1 MPSNLHFTKIIV
13 RIFYYLGNDR
23 GGEMKL
29 NMEQRRLVELEPN
42 GHMMV
47 KGVAGSGKT
56 TVAIRRISF
65 LQNHYTPE
73 DNDTVLLVT
82 YNKTLLQYI
91 KHQYKKLADEESE
104 YIANLFASDSEV
116 KIVNID
122 SLMYKYFK
130 KYTSRMKLSLEPSNI
145 QVERAIMVKA
155 LHKVQQHYP
164 KMKILSPKNSDFL
177 LDEVNWIN
185 SCQIED
191 VETYQQ
197 IDRIG
202 RATGGSGS
210 PQKLTKNSDL
220 RKAIFELMETFN
232 EMLMENGFVTFYKM
246 NLMALGEAQ
255 QMNHG
260 KYTHIIIDESQD
272 LTRVQ
277 LEFLK
282 CIYQEKPYSSIL
294 FVADNT
300 QSIYSHSWLGKG
312 RSYSS
317 IGYDMS
323 GKSRILSKN
332 YRTTTEI
339 SKAAY
344 QLIENDPTINTNVD
358 FVKPSLIDRHGHPPI
373 YRFFTTSQE
382 QLDFLVEEI
391 QTLSNDYRPGEIC
404 LVAKEKRLIESA
416 AQGLEQ
422 AGIACEILQKDGANF
437 ESDKVKLVTMH
448 SIKGLEFK
456 VIFLIDLNDGVIPH
470 NKQYDLDDE
479 DTLESEE
486 RKLLYVGMT
495 RANELL
501 YMSSVKKPSKF
512 IKELNFEHLRMKRD
526 CQLRPFQSI
535 GIQDYQFMN
544 QIIDPNSKEEVVRQ
558 WMIRELNKT
567 YGYPL
572 ELLALEYP
580 VQQFSRK
587 GYVDIAVNIFVNG
600 DILPY
605 LFVEVKQFGSGIQD
619 AIEQLKS
626 YLQAEPRVRYG
637 VVTDGLRVICMNRN
651 GELLNDL
658 PKCQPQFL
666 PETKNTRIYMNLKN
680 GKKYKVATEIDNEEA
695 VEYSDYDSGL
705 FVNYDTKSRIPH
717 IGNVAA
723 GIPITVSI
731 DYNQFLTLPRE
742 WILSEGDTFALTVTG
757 DSMIGAGI
765 DKGDTVIVNRQ
776 QSASNGD
783 IVVAIIDEEATMKK
797 FMPMGDSILLISE
810 NDKYEPIQ
818 MKKEDVLING
828 KVIGVLKSRN

>member
-1 MPSNLHFTKIIV
+1 
-13 RIFYYLGNDR
+13 
-23 GGEMKL
+23 MKL
-29 NMEQRRLVELEPN
+29 NMEQRRIVELEPN

-73 DNDTVLLVT
+73 DNDTILLVT

-91 KHQYKKLADEESE
+91 KYQYQKLADEEDEQLVGIFSRE
-104 YIANLFASDSEV
+104 NEV
-116 KIVNID
+116 KIINID
-122 SLMYKYFK
+122 SIMYRYFS
-130 KYTSRMKLSLEPSNI
+130 YYIRRMNLSLQPADK
-145 QVERAIMVKA
+145 VLERKIMIKAI
-155 LHKVQQHYP
+155 HKVQQQYP
-164 KMKILSPKNSDFL
+164 KSKILRPKNSDFL
-177 LDEVNWIN
+177 FDEVTWIN
-185 SCQIED
+185 ACQIED

-197 IDRIG
+197 MDRIG

-232 EMLMENGFVTFYKM
+232 EMLGKEGFVTYKQM
-246 NLMALGEAQ
+246 NIMALREAQ
-255 QMNHG
+255 QINHG
-260 KYTHIIIDESQD
+260 RYTHIIIDESQD

-282 CIYQEKPYSSIL
+282 CIYQEKAYSSIL

-300 QSIYSHSWLGKG
+300 QSIYSQSWLGKG
-312 RSYSS
+312 RPYTS

-323 GKSRILSKN
+323 GKSRTLSKN

-344 QLIENDPTINTNVD
+344 QLIENDSTINMNVD
-358 FVKPSLIDRHGHPPI
+358 FVKPSLIDRHGHQPI

-382 QLDFLVEEI
+382 QLAFLVNEI
-391 QTLSNDYRPGEIC
+391 QTIANDYRLAEIC

-416 AQGLEQ
+416 AQGLEKE
-422 AGIACEILQKDGANF
+422 GIPCEILQSADANF

-456 VIFLIDLNDGVIPH
+456 VIFLIDLNDGVIP
-470 NKQYDLDDE
+470 NDRLYDLDDE
-479 DTLESEE
+479 NTMDSEE

-512 IKELNFEHLRMKRD
+512 IKEMNFEFLRIKRD
-526 CQLRPFQSI
+526 CQLRPFHSI
-535 GIQDYQFMN
+535 GIQDYQLTN
-544 QIIDPNSKEEVVRQ
+544 QIMDLNSKEEVVRQ
-558 WMIRELNKT
+558 WMIRELHQT

-572 ELLALEYP
+572 ELLELEYP

-587 GYVDIAVNIFVNG
+587 GFVDIAVHIYANG
-600 DILPY
+600 DLLPY
-605 LFVEVKQFGSGIQD
+605 IFIEVKQFGSGIKD
-619 AIEQLKS
+619 ATEQLRS
-626 YLQAEPRVRYG
+626 YLEAESRARYG
-637 VVTDGLRVICMNRN
+637 IVTDGLQVIFMDRA
-651 GELLNDL
+651 GEILNDL

-666 PETKNTRIYMNLKN
+666 PETKNKRTYNNLKN
-680 GKKYKVATEIDNEEA
+680 SKKYRIATEIDNDEV
-695 VEYSDYDSGL
+695 VEFTDLESGM
-705 FVNYDTKSRIPH
+705 FVNYETKCKIPL

-731 DYNQFLTLPRE
+731 EYDNFLTLPRE
-742 WILSEGDTFALTVTG
+742 WLISDIDTFALTVAG

-765 DKGDTVIVNRQ
+765 DKGDTVVVNRQ

-783 IVVAIIDEEATMKK
+783 IVIAIIDEEVTMKK

-810 NDKYEPIQ
+810 NEKYEPIQ

-828 KVIGVLKSRN
+828 KVIGVMKSV

>member
-1 MPSNLHFTKIIV
+1 
-13 RIFYYLGNDR
+13 
-23 GGEMKL
+23 MKL

-42 GHMMV
+42 GHIMV

-65 LQNHYTPE
+65 LKNHYTPE
-73 DNDTVLLVT
+73 DDDSILLVT

-91 KHQYKKLADEESE
+91 KHHYEKLVDEESD
-104 YIANLFASDSEV
+104 YIEDLFATNNEV
-116 KIVNID
+116 KITNID
-122 SLMYKYFK
+122 RLMYQYFM
-130 KYTSRMKLSLEPSNI
+130 KYTRRMNLSLKTVTK
-145 QVERAIMVKA
+145 QLERNMILKAI
-155 LHKVQQHYP
+155 HKVQQHYP
-164 KMKILSPKNSDFL
+164 DKKILSLKNSEFL
-177 LDEVNWIN
+177 LDEVQWI
-185 SCQIED
+185 SACQIED
-191 VETYQQ
+191 VQTYQQ

-202 RATGGSGS
+202 RATGGSGL
-210 PQKLTKNSDL
+210 PQKLTKNSDI
-220 RKAIFELMETFN
+220 RQAIFELMETFN
-232 EMLMENGFVTFYKM
+232 NMLKEQGFVTFPQM
-246 NLMALGEAQ
+246 NVLALKEAQ

-277 LEFLK
+277 LEFLRY
-282 CIYQEKPYSSIL
+282 IYQEKPYSSIL

-317 IGYDMS
+317 VGYDMS

-344 QLIENDPTINTNVD
+344 QLIDNDNTINTNID
-358 FVKPSLIDRHGHPPI
+358 FVKPSLIDRHGHAPI

-382 QLDFLVEEI
+382 QLSFLVNEI
-391 QTLSNDYRPGEIC
+391 RTLANDYRLGDIC
-404 LVAKEKRLIESA
+404 LVAKEKRLIEST
-416 AQGLEQ
+416 AQGLEKE
-422 AGIACEILQKDGANF
+422 GIDCDILQSNEANF

-456 VIFLIDLNDGVIPH
+456 VIFLIDLNDGVIP
-470 NKQYDLDDE
+470 NCKLYDMDDE
-479 DTLESEE
+479 DALVSEE

-535 GIQDYQFMN
+535 AIQDYQLMN

-558 WMIRELNKT
+558 WMIRELHQT

-572 ELLALEYP
+572 ELLELEYQ

-587 GYVDIAVNIFVNG
+587 GYVDIAVNIYANG
-600 DILPY
+600 EVLPY
-605 LFVEVKQFGSGIQD
+605 LFVEVKQFGTGIQD
-619 AIEQLKS
+619 ATEQLKS
-626 YLQAEPRVRYG
+626 YMQAESRVLYG
-637 VVTDGLRVICMNRN
+637 VVTDGLQVLCMNRN

-666 PETKNTRIYMNLKN
+666 PETKNTRLYMNLKN

-695 VEYSDYDSGL
+695 VEYSDYESGL
-705 FVNYDTKSRIPH
+705 FVNYDTKRNVPH

-723 GIPITVSI
+723 GVPITV
-731 DYNQFLTLPRE
+731 DLEYNQFVTLPKE
-742 WILSEGDTFALTVTG
+742 WLISETDTFALTVTG

-783 IVVAIIDEEATMKK
+783 IVVAIIDGEATMKK

-810 NDKYEPIQ
+810 NEKYEPIQ
-818 MKKEDVLING
+818 MVKDDVLING
-828 KVIGVLKSRN
+828 KVIGVLKM

>member
-1 MPSNLHFTKIIV
+1 
-13 RIFYYLGNDR
+13 
-23 GGEMKL
+23 MKL
-29 NMEQRRLVELEPN
+29 NMEQRRIVELEPN

-73 DNDTVLLVT
+73 DNDTILLVT

-91 KHQYKKLADEESE
+91 KHQYHRLADEENDHL
-104 YIANLFASDSEV
+104 IGLFSRESEV
-116 KIVNID
+116 KIINID
-122 SLMYKYFK
+122 SLMYRYFSD
-130 KYTSRMKLSLEPSNI
+130 YVRRMNLSLQPSNK
-145 QVERAIMVKA
+145 VLERKIMIKAIY
-155 LHKVQQHYP
+155 KVQQHFP
-164 KMKILSPKNSDFL
+164 KSKILSPKNSDFL
-177 LDEVNWIN
+177 FDEITWIN
-185 SCQIED
+185 ACQIED

-197 IDRIG
+197 MDRIG

-232 EMLMENGFVTFYKM
+232 EMLLEDGFVTYKQM
-246 NLMALGEAQ
+246 NVMALREAQ
-255 QMNHG
+255 QINHG

-272 LTRVQ
+272 LTKVQ

-282 CIYQEKPYSSIL
+282 CIYQEKTYSSIL

-300 QSIYSHSWLGKG
+300 QSIYSQSWLGKG
-312 RSYSS
+312 RPYSS

-323 GKSRILSKN
+323 GKSRTLSKN

-382 QLDFLVEEI
+382 QLAFLVNEI
-391 QTLSNDYRPGEIC
+391 RTLANDYHLADIC

-416 AQGLEQ
+416 AQGLEKE
-422 AGIACEILQKDGANF
+422 GIACEILQSSDANF
-437 ESDKVKLVTMH
+437 ESDNVKLVTMH

-456 VIFLIDLNDGVIPH
+456 VIFLIDLNHGVIP
-470 NKQYDLDDE
+470 NNRLYDLDDE
-479 DTLESEE
+479 ETMESDE

-512 IKELNFEHLRMKRD
+512 MKEMNFEHLRMKRD

-535 GIQDYQFMN
+535 GIQDYQLTN
-544 QIIDPNSKEEVVRQ
+544 QIVDPNSKEEVVRQ
-558 WMIRELNKT
+558 WMIRELHQT

-572 ELLALEYP
+572 ELLELEYP

-587 GYVDIAVNIFVNG
+587 GFVDIAVHIYANG
-600 DILPY
+600 DLLPY
-605 LFVEVKQFGSGIQD
+605 IFLEVKQFGIGIID
-619 AIEQLKS
+619 AKEQLKS
-626 YLQAEPRVRYG
+626 YLEAETRARYG
-637 VVTDGLRVICMNRN
+637 VVTDGLQVICMNRA

-666 PETKNTRIYMNLKN
+666 PETKNNRTYTNLKSS
-680 GKKYKVATEIDNEEA
+680 KKYRMATEIDNEEA
-695 VEYSDYDSGL
+695 VEYSDLESGL
-705 FVNYDTKSRIPH
+705 FVNYDMKCKIPH

-723 GIPITVSI
+723 GIPISVSI
-731 DYNQFLTLPRE
+731 EYDEFLTLPRE
-742 WILSEGDTFALTVTG
+742 WLISEMDTFALTVTG

-783 IVVAIIDEEATMKK
+783 IVIAIIDEEATMKK

-810 NDKYEPIQ
+810 NEKYEPIQ

-828 KVIGVLKSRN
+828 KVIGFLKSKS

>member
-1 MPSNLHFTKIIV
+1 
-13 RIFYYLGNDR
+13 
-23 GGEMKL
+23 
-29 NMEQRRLVELEPN
+29 MEQRRIVELEPN

-73 DNDTVLLVT
+73 DNDTILLVT

-91 KHQYKKLADEESE
+91 KYQYHKFVDEE
-104 YIANLFASDSEV
+104 NDHLVGLFSRDSEV
-116 KIVNID
+116 KIMNID
-122 SLMYKYFK
+122 SLMFKYFSN
-130 KYTSRMKLSLEPSNI
+130 YVCRTNLSLKTSNKML
-145 QVERAIMVKA
+145 ERRIMVKA
-155 LHKVQQHYP
+155 IHKIQQQYP
-164 KMKILSPKNSDFL
+164 KNKILNPRNSDFL
-177 LDEVNWIN
+177 LDEIDWIN
-185 SCQIED
+185 ACQIED

-202 RATGGSGS
+202 RATGGGGS

-220 RKAIFELMETFN
+220 RQAIFELMETFN
-232 EMLMENGFVTFYKM
+232 EMLEQDGFVTFKQM
-246 NLMALGEAQ
+246 NIMALKEAQ
-255 QMNHG
+255 QINHG

-272 LTRVQ
+272 LTKVQ

-282 CIYQEKPYSSIL
+282 CIYQEKTYSSIL

-300 QSIYSHSWLGKG
+300 QSIYSQSWLGKG
-312 RSYSS
+312 RPYTS

-344 QLIENDPTINTNVD
+344 QLIENDSTINMNVD

-373 YRFFTTSQE
+373 YRFFTTSEE
-382 QLDFLVEEI
+382 QLVYLVNEI
-391 QTLSNDYRPGEIC
+391 RTLVNDYCLAEIC
-404 LVAKEKRLIESA
+404 LVAREKRLIESA
-416 AQGLEQ
+416 AQGLEKE
-422 AGIACEILQKDGANF
+422 GIPCEILQSNDANF

-456 VIFLIDLNDGVIPH
+456 VIFLIDLNDGVIP
-470 NKQYDLDDE
+470 NNRLYDLDDE
-479 DTLESEE
+479 ETMDSEE

-501 YMSSVKKPSKF
+501 YMSTVKKPSKF
-512 IKELNFEHLRMKRD
+512 MKEINLEYLRMKRD
-526 CQLRPFQSI
+526 CQLRPFESI
-535 GIQDYQFMN
+535 GMQDYQLTN
-544 QIIDPNSKEEVVRQ
+544 QIMDPNSKEEVVRQ
-558 WMIRELNKT
+558 WMIRELHQT
-567 YGYPL
+567 YAYPL
-572 ELLALEYP
+572 ELLELEYP

-587 GYVDIAVNIFVNG
+587 GFVDIAVHIYANG
-600 DILPY
+600 DLLPY
-605 LFVEVKQFGSGIQD
+605 IFVEVKQFGSGIQD
-619 AIEQLKS
+619 ATEQLKS
-626 YLQAEPRVRYG
+626 YLEADTRARYG
-637 VVTDGLRVICMNRN
+637 IVTDGLQVICMNRA
-651 GELLNDL
+651 GEILTDL

-666 PETKNTRIYMNLKN
+666 PETKNKRVYTNFKN
-680 GKKYKVATEIDNEEA
+680 NKKYSVATEVDNNEA
-695 VEYSDYDSGL
+695 VEYSDLESGL
-705 FVNYDTKSRIPH
+705 FVNYDVKCSIPH
-717 IGNVAA
+717 VGNVAA

-731 DYNQFLTLPRE
+731 EYNDFLILPRD
-742 WILSEGDTFALTVTG
+742 WVMSETDTFALTVTG

-776 QSASNGD
+776 QFASNGD
-783 IVVAIIDEEATMKK
+783 IVIAIIDEEATMKK

-810 NDKYEPIQ
+810 NEKYEPIQ

-828 KVIGVLKSRN
+828 KVIGVLKK

>member
-1 MPSNLHFTKIIV
+1 
-13 RIFYYLGNDR
+13 
-23 GGEMKL
+23 MKL

-65 LQNHYTPE
+65 LQNHYTH
-73 DNDTVLLVT
+73 DNNDSVLLVT

-91 KHQYKKLADEESE
+91 KHQYKKVAEEESE
-104 YIANLFASDSEV
+104 FMTNLFASDSNVE
-116 KIVNID
+116 IVTTD

-130 KYTSRMKLSLEPSNI
+130 RYTRRMNLSLETTTK
-145 QVERAIMVKA
+145 QVERSIIGKA
-155 LHKVQQHYP
+155 VHKLQQHYP
-164 KMKILSPKNSDFL
+164 KMKILSPKYSDFL

-185 SCQIED
+185 ACQIEN

-197 IDRIG
+197 VDRIG
-202 RATGGSGS
+202 RAAGGSGS
-210 PQKLTKNSDL
+210 PQKLTKNSSL
-220 RKAIFELMETFN
+220 RKAIFELMELFN
-232 EMLMENGFVTFYKM
+232 ELLMELGFVTFYKM
-246 NLMALGEAQ
+246 NLMALQEAQ

-272 LTRVQ
+272 LTKVQ

-312 RSYSS
+312 RSYTS

-344 QLIENDPTINTNVD
+344 ELIENDSTINTNVD

-373 YRFFTTSQE
+373 YRFFSTSQE
-382 QLDFLVEEI
+382 QLDFLVNEI
-391 QTLSNDYRPGEIC
+391 RTLLNDYRPREIC

-416 AQGLEQ
+416 AQGLDQ
-422 AGIACEILQKDGANF
+422 KGIACEILQKDGANF

-470 NKQYDLDDE
+470 NKQDDLDDE
-479 DTLESEE
+479 NTQESEE

-512 IKELNFEHLRMKRD
+512 IKELNFKHLRMKRD

-535 GIQDYQFMN
+535 AIQDYVLTN
-544 QIIDPNSKEEVVRQ
+544 QIVDPNSKEEVVRQ
-558 WMIRELNKT
+558 WMIRELHQT
-567 YGYPL
+567 YGYPI
-572 ELLALEYP
+572 ELLQLEYP

-587 GYVDIAVNIFVNG
+587 GYVDIAVTIYVNG
-600 DILPY
+600 DIQPY
-605 LFVEVKQFGSGIQD
+605 LFVEVKQFGNGIQE
-619 AIEQLKS
+619 AIAQLKS
-626 YLQAEPRVRYG
+626 YLEANPRVRYG

-651 GELLNDL
+651 GELLSDL

-680 GKKYKVATEIDNEEA
+680 GKKYKVATEIDNAEA
-695 VEYSDYDSGL
+695 VEYSDDESGL
-705 FVNYDTKSRIPH
+705 FVDYDIKSKIPH
-717 IGNVAA
+717 FGNVAA
-723 GIPITVSI
+723 GIPIAVNMEFNS
-731 DYNQFLTLPRE
+731 YLTLPRE
-742 WILSEGDTFALTVTG
+742 WIISEVDAFALTVTG

-797 FMPMGDSILLISE
+797 FMRMGDSILLISE

-818 MKKEDVLING
+818 MKKEDVIING
-828 KVIGVLKSRN
+828 KVIGVLKRRA

>member
-1 MPSNLHFTKIIV
+1 MPNRLRFTKIIV
-13 RIFYYLGNDR
+13 RIFYYLVNDR
-23 GGEMKL
+23 GGNMKL

-65 LQNHYTPE
+65 LQNHYSPE

-91 KHQYKKLADEESE
+91 KHNYQKLVDEENE
-104 YIANLFASDSEV
+104 YIGDLFSKQSEV
-116 KIVNID
+116 KIINID
-122 SLMYKYFK
+122 SLMHQYFT
-130 KYTSRMKLSLEPSNI
+130 KYTRRMNLSLKTAPK
-145 QVERAIMVKA
+145 QMERAMIVKA
-155 LHKVQQHYP
+155 IHKVQQNYP
-164 KMKILSPKNSDFL
+164 KKKVLSPKNSDFL
-177 LDEVNWIN
+177 LDEVRWIN
-185 SCQIED
+185 ACQIED

-197 IDRIG
+197 MDRIG
-202 RATGGSGS
+202 RATGGSGL
-210 PQKLTKNSDL
+210 PQKLTKNSDV

-232 EMLMENGFVTFYKM
+232 EMLVEQGFVTFNQM
-246 NLMALGEAQ
+246 NLMALREAQ
-255 QMNHG
+255 QMSHG

-282 CIYQEKPYSSIL
+282 CIYQEKTYSSIL

-344 QLIENDPTINTNVD
+344 QLIENDTKINANID

-382 QLDFLVEEI
+382 QLAFLVNEI
-391 QTLSNDYRPGEIC
+391 RTLANDYRLGEIC

-416 AQGLEQ
+416 AQGLEKE
-422 AGIACEILQKDGANF
+422 GIACEILQSNDANF
-437 ESDKVKLVTMH
+437 ESEKVKLVTMH

-456 VIFLIDLNDGVIPH
+456 VIFLIDLNDGVIPY
-470 NKQYDLDDE
+470 NNSYDDDE
-479 DTLESEE
+479 LVSEE

-512 IKELNFEHLRMKRD
+512 IKELNFDHLRMKRD
-526 CQLRPFQSI
+526 CQIRPFQSI
-535 GIQDYQFMN
+535 GIQDYQLMN
-544 QIIDPNSKEEVVRQ
+544 QVVDPNSKEEVVRQ
-558 WMIRELNKT
+558 WMIRELHQT

-572 ELLALEYP
+572 ELLELEYS

-587 GYVDIAVNIFVNG
+587 GFVDIAVNIYANG
-600 DILPY
+600 EIRPY
-605 LFVEVKQFGSGIQD
+605 LFVEVKQFGNGIQD
-619 AIEQLKS
+619 ATEQLKS
-626 YLQAEPRVRYG
+626 YLQAEPRARYG
-637 VVTDGLRVICMNRN
+637 VVTDGLQVLCMDRN

-666 PETKNTRIYMNLKN
+666 PETKNTQIYMNLKN
-680 GKKYKVATEIDNEEA
+680 GKKYKVATDIDNEQA
-695 VEYSDYDSGL
+695 VEYSDDESGL
-705 FVNYDTKSRIPH
+705 FVNYDLKTRIPH

-723 GIPITVSI
+723 GIPITVNLEY
-731 DYNQFLTLPRE
+731 DHLLTLPKE
-742 WILSEGDTFALTVTG
+742 WIYAEADTFALTVTG

-783 IVVAIIDEEATMKK
+783 IVVAIIEEEATMKK

-828 KVIGVLKSRN
+828 KVIGVLKNKS

>member
-1 MPSNLHFTKIIV
+1 
-13 RIFYYLGNDR
+13 
-23 GGEMKL
+23 MKL
-29 NMEQRRLVELEPN
+29 NMEQRRIVELEPN

-65 LQNHYTPE
+65 LQNHYSPE
-73 DNDTVLLVT
+73 DNDTILLVT

-91 KHQYKKLADEESE
+91 KHQYHKLADEEQAQLE
-104 YIANLFASDSEV
+104 TLFSHESEV

-122 SLMYKYFK
+122 SLMYRYFSKYIR
-130 KYTSRMKLSLEPSNI
+130 RMKLSLQTSDNFL
-145 QVERAIMVKA
+145 ERKIMVKA
-155 LHKVQQHYP
+155 IHKVQQNYP
-164 KMKILSPKNSDFL
+164 KNKILTPKNSDFL
-177 LDEVNWIN
+177 LDEVTWIN
-185 SCQIED
+185 ACQIED
-191 VETYQQ
+191 EETYQQ

-202 RATGGSGS
+202 RATGGGGS
-210 PQKLTKNSDL
+210 PQKLIKNSDL

-232 EMLMENGFVTFYKM
+232 DMLAKEGYVTFKQM
-246 NLMALGEAQ
+246 NVMALLEAQ

-272 LTRVQ
+272 LTKVQ

-300 QSIYSHSWLGKG
+300 QSIYSQSWLGKG
-312 RSYSS
+312 RPYTS

-344 QLIENDPTINTNVD
+344 QLIENDSSINANVD
-358 FVKPSLIDRHGHPPI
+358 NVKPSLIDRHGHPPI
-373 YRFFTTSQE
+373 YRFFLTSQE
-382 QLDFLVEEI
+382 QLAFLVKEI
-391 QTLSNDYRPGEIC
+391 QLLTNDYRLSEIC
-404 LVAKEKRLIESA
+404 LVGKEKRILESA
-416 AQGLEQ
+416 AQGLEKE
-422 AGIACEILQKDGANF
+422 GVPCEILQSTEPNF

-456 VIFLIDLNDGVIPH
+456 VIFLIDLNDGVIP
-470 NKQYDLDDE
+470 NNRIYDMDDE
-479 DTLESEE
+479 ETMDSEE

-512 IKELNFEHLRMKRD
+512 IKEMNLEYLRLKRD

-535 GIQDYQFMN
+535 GIQDYQLKN
-544 QIIDPNSKEEVVRQ
+544 QLMDPNSKEEVVRQ
-558 WMIRELNKT
+558 WMIRELHQT
-567 YGYPL
+567 YAYPL
-572 ELLALEYP
+572 ELLELEYP

-587 GYVDIAVNIFVNG
+587 GFIDIAVHIYTNGNLVPYIF
-600 DILPY
+600 L
-605 LFVEVKQFGSGIQD
+605 EVKQFGSGIED
-619 AIEQLKS
+619 ATEQLKS
-626 YLQAEPRVRYG
+626 YLEADARVRYG
-637 VVTDGLRVICMNRN
+637 VVTDGLQVICMNRA
-651 GELLNDL
+651 GEILNDL

-666 PETKNTRIYMNLKN
+666 PETKNNRVYTNLKN
-680 GKKYKVATEIDNEEA
+680 NKRYRVATELDDEEV
-695 VEYSDYDSGL
+695 VEFTDLESGL
-705 FVNYDTKSRIPH
+705 FINYETKCSIPL

-723 GIPITVSI
+723 GVPISVSI
-731 DYNQFLTLPRE
+731 EYDKFLTLPKD
-742 WILSEGDTFALTVTG
+742 WVLSETDTFALTVTG
-757 DSMIGAGI
+757 DSMKGAGI

-783 IVVAIIDEEATMKK
+783 IVIAIIDEEATMKK
-797 FMPMGDSILLISE
+797 FMPMGGYILLISE
-810 NDKYEPIQ
+810 NEKYEPIQ

-828 KVIGVLKSRN
+828 KVIGVMKSPS

>member
-1 MPSNLHFTKIIV
+1 
-13 RIFYYLGNDR
+13 
-23 GGEMKL
+23 MKL
-29 NMEQRRLVELEPN
+29 NMEQRRIVELEPN

-73 DNDTVLLVT
+73 DNDTILLVT

-91 KHQYKKLADEESE
+91 KHHYEKLADEGNDEFTNIFSS
-104 YIANLFASDSEV
+104 NSEV
-116 KIVNID
+116 KMVNID
-122 SLMYKYFK
+122 SLMYKYFSN
-130 KYTSRMKLSLEPSNI
+130 YTRRMKLTLQPSNKHLD
-145 QVERAIMVKA
+145 RNIMVKA
-155 LHKVQQHYP
+155 IHKIQQQYP
-164 KMKILSPKNSDFL
+164 KNKILTPKNADFL
-177 LDEVNWIN
+177 LDEVAWIN
-185 SCQIED
+185 ACQIED
-191 VETYQQ
+191 LETYQQ

-220 RKAIFELMETFN
+220 RRAIFELMETFN
-232 EMLMENGFVTFYKM
+232 EMLMQQGFVTFKQM
-246 NLMALGEAQ
+246 NLMALQEAQ
-255 QMNHG
+255 QINHG

-282 CIYQEKPYSSIL
+282 CIYQEKSYSSIL

-300 QSIYSHSWLGKG
+300 QSIYSQSWLGKG
-312 RSYSS
+312 IPYTS

-339 SKAAY
+339 SKAAF
-344 QLIENDPTINTNVD
+344 QLIENDPTINANVD

-373 YRFFTTSQE
+373 YRFFTTSE
-382 QLDFLVEEI
+382 QQLAFLVNEI
-391 QTLSNDYRPGEIC
+391 QTLANDYRLSEIC

-416 AQGLEQ
+416 AQGLAK
-422 AGIACEILQKDGANF
+422 AGIACEVLQSYDANF
-437 ESDKVKLVTMH
+437 ESEKVKLVTMH

-456 VIFLIDLNDGVIPH
+456 VIFLIDLNDGVIP
-470 NKQYDLDDE
+470 NNRLYGLDDE
-479 DTLESEE
+479 ATMDSEE

-512 IKELNFEHLRMKRD
+512 IKELNFEHLRLKRD
-526 CQLRPFQSI
+526 CQLRPFQSMA
-535 GIQDYQFMN
+535 IQDYQLTN
-544 QIIDPNSKEEVVRQ
+544 QIVDLNSKEEVVRQ
-558 WMIRELNKT
+558 WMIRELHQT
-567 YGYPL
+567 YSYPIDLL
-572 ELLALEYP
+572 ELEYP

-587 GYVDIAVNIFVNG
+587 GYIDIAVSIYANG
-600 DILPY
+600 EPLPY
-605 LFVEVKQFGSGIQD
+605 LFVEVKQFGSGIKD
-619 AIEQLKS
+619 AMEQLKT
-626 YLQAEPRVRYG
+626 YMEAEPRVRYG
-637 VVTDGLRVICMNRN
+637 VVTDGLQVICMNRT
-651 GELLNDL
+651 GEILNDL
-658 PKCQPQFL
+658 PKCQPQYL
-666 PETKNTRIYMNLKN
+666 PETKNKRTYTNLKN
-680 GKKYKVATEIDNEEA
+680 GKKYGIATEIDNEKA
-695 VEYSDYDSGL
+695 VEYSDHESGL
-705 FVNYDTKSRIPH
+705 FVSYDINCRIPH

-723 GIPITVSI
+723 GIPITVTI
-731 DYNQFLTLPRE
+731 DYDQFLTLPRE
-742 WILSEGDTFALTVTG
+742 WVISENDTFALTVTG

-776 QSASNGD
+776 LSASNGD
-783 IVVAIIDEEATMKK
+783 IVIAIIDEEATMKK

-810 NDKYEPIQ
+810 NEKYEPIQ

-828 KVIGVLKSRN
+828 KVIGVLKNKS

>member
-1 MPSNLHFTKIIV
+1 
-13 RIFYYLGNDR
+13 
-23 GGEMKL
+23 
-29 NMEQRRLVELEPN
+29 MEQRRIVELEPN

-65 LQNHYTPE
+65 LQNHYAPE
-73 DNDTVLLVT
+73 DNDTILLVT

-91 KHQYKKLADEESE
+91 KHHYEKLADEENDDFTNIFS
-104 YIANLFASDSEV
+104 NNSEV
-116 KIVNID
+116 KIINID
-122 SLMYKYFK
+122 SLMYKYFSN
-130 KYTSRMKLSLEPSNI
+130 YTRRMKLTLQTSNKHLERN
-145 QVERAIMVKA
+145 IMVKA
-155 LHKVQQHYP
+155 IHKIQQQYP
-164 KMKILSPKNSDFL
+164 KNKILTQKNTDFL
-177 LDEVNWIN
+177 LDEVAWIN
-185 SCQIED
+185 ACQIED
-191 VETYQQ
+191 LETYQQ

-210 PQKLTKNSDL
+210 PQKLTKNSEL
-220 RKAIFELMETFN
+220 RRAIFELMEAFN
-232 EMLMENGFVTFYKM
+232 EMLIQQGFVTFKQM
-246 NLMALGEAQ
+246 NLMALQEAQ
-255 QMNHG
+255 QINHG

-300 QSIYSHSWLGKG
+300 QSIYSQSWLGKG
-312 RSYSS
+312 RPYTS

-339 SKAAY
+339 SKAAF

-382 QLDFLVEEI
+382 QLSFLVNEI
-391 QTLSNDYRPGEIC
+391 QTLANDYCLSEIC
-404 LVAKEKRLIESA
+404 LVAKEKRLIENA
-416 AQGLEQ
+416 AQGLAKE
-422 AGIACEILQKDGANF
+422 GIACEVLQSYDANF
-437 ESDKVKLVTMH
+437 ESEKVKLVTMH

-456 VIFLIDLNDGVIPH
+456 VIFLIDLNDGVIPN
-470 NKQYDLDDE
+470 NKLYELDDE
-479 DTLESEE
+479 ANMDSEE

-512 IKELNFEHLRMKRD
+512 IKELNFEHLRLKRD
-526 CQLRPFQSI
+526 CQLRPFQSMA
-535 GIQDYQFMN
+535 IQDYQLTN
-544 QIIDPNSKEEVVRQ
+544 QIVDLNSREEVVRQ
-558 WMIRELNKT
+558 WMIRELHQI
-567 YGYPL
+567 YRYPIDLL
-572 ELLALEYP
+572 ELEYP

-587 GYVDIAVNIFVNG
+587 GYVDIAVNIYSNG
-600 DILPY
+600 EPLPY
-605 LFVEVKQFGSGIQD
+605 IFVEVKQFGSGIKD
-619 AIEQLKS
+619 AMEQLKT
-626 YLQAEPRVRYG
+626 YLEAEPRVRYG
-637 VVTDGLRVICMNRN
+637 VVTDGLQVICMTRS
-651 GELLNDL
+651 GEILNDL
-658 PKCQPQFL
+658 PKCQPQYL
-666 PETKNTRIYMNLKN
+666 PETKNKRTYTNLKN
-680 GKKYKVATEIDNEEA
+680 GKKYEIATEIDNEEA
-695 VEYSDYDSGL
+695 VEYSDHGSGL
-705 FVNYDTKSRIPH
+705 FVTYETNCRIPH

-723 GIPITVSI
+723 GIPITVNI
-731 DYNQFLTLPRE
+731 DYDQFLTLPRE
-742 WILSEGDTFALTVTG
+742 WVISEVDTFALTVTG

-783 IVVAIIDEEATMKK
+783 IVIAIIDEEATMKK
-797 FMPMGDSILLISE
+797 FMPMGDSIILISE
-810 NDKYEPIQ
+810 NEKYEPIQ

-828 KVIGVLKSRN
+828 KVIGVLKNKG

>member
-1 MPSNLHFTKIIV
+1 
-13 RIFYYLGNDR
+13 
-23 GGEMKL
+23 
-29 NMEQRRLVELEPN
+29 
-42 GHMMV
+42 MMV

-91 KHQYKKLADEESE
+91 KHQYKKVADEESE
-104 YIANLFASDSEV
+104 YIADLFSSNSEV
-116 KIVNID
+116 DIVNID

-130 KYTSRMKLSLEPSNI
+130 KYTSRMKLSLELSNKQI
-145 QVERAIMVKA
+145 VRRIMLKA
-155 LHKVQQHYP
+155 LHKVQQLYP
-164 KMKILSPKNSDFL
+164 KMKILSPKNSEFL

-246 NLMALGEAQ
+246 NLMALREAQ

-260 KYTHIIIDESQD
+260 NYTHIIIDESQD

-312 RSYSS
+312 RSYTS

-344 QLIENDPTINTNVD
+344 KLIENDLTINANVD
-358 FVKPSLIDRHGHPPI
+358 YVKPSLIDRHGHPPI

-382 QLDFLVEEI
+382 QLDYLVEEI

-404 LVAKEKRLIESA
+404 LVAKERRLIESA

-422 AGIACEILQKDGANF
+422 EGIACEILQSSGANF
-437 ESDKVKLVTMH
+437 ESNKVKLVTMH
-448 SIKGLEFK
+448 STKGLEFK

-526 CQLRPFQSI
+526 SQLRPFQSI
-535 GIQDYQFMN
+535 GIQDYRLMN
-544 QIIDPNSKEEVVRQ
+544 QIVDPNSKEEVVRQ
-558 WMIRELNKT
+558 WMIRELQQT

-572 ELLALEYP
+572 ELLELEYP

-587 GYVDIAVNIFVNG
+587 GFVDIAVQIYVNG

-619 AIEQLKS
+619 ATEQLKS
-626 YLQAEPRVRYG
+626 YLEAEPRARYG
-637 VVTDGLRVICMNRN
+637 VVTDGLQVICMNRT

-658 PKCQPQFL
+658 PKCLPNFL
-666 PETKNTRIYMNLKN
+666 PETKNTRLYTNLKN

-695 VEYSDYDSGL
+695 VEYCDYESGL
-705 FVNYDTKSRIPH
+705 FVNYDTKSKIPH

-731 DYNQFLTLPRE
+731 NYDQFLTLPRE
-742 WILSEGDTFALTVTG
+742 WVISEVDTFALTVTG

-828 KVIGVLKSRN
+828 KVIGVLKSRT